1 MGWIQEPSS
10 SWSLCPTQAEPPL
23 EEELLKLMEGFK
35 LGWGRGRGKG
45 TRRIL
50 PSVGRICANH
60 TQTRNIVR
68 RLIVNYL
75 RQGVGISFNMS
86 LSGLFPFWFK

>member
-35 LGWGRGRGKG
+35 LGWGRGRGRGGSTPVLEGFVQITPKLE
-45 TRRIL
+45 IL
-50 PSVGRICANH
+50 LDV
-60 TQTRNIVR
+60 
-68 RLIVNYL
+68 
-75 RQGVGISFNMS
+75 S
-86 LSGLFPFWFK
+86 LLTILDRE